1 MRCREH
7 ARTILSAWKKGDQER
22 VGRLL
27 EQPLGTW
34 GQRETTSDEEERE
47 ELLVGIK
54 ARLRVSGSAEPAA
67 AVSLRLL
74 RHLATA
80 RN

>member
-27 EQPLGTW
+27 EQPSGTW
-34 GQRETTSDEEERE
+34 EQRGTTSDEEERQ
-47 ELLVGIK
+47 ELLAGIK
-54 ARLRVSGSAEPAA
+54 ARLRVSGGTEPAA
-67 AVSLRLL
+67 VVSLRLL
-74 RHLATA
+74 RHLAAA